1 MSTDDLRLDCYSN
14 LMKLAWKII
23 RLSRQNLNSL
33 GFAWNQYTVMKNI
46 NPGECIT
53 LSEISSRCF
62 KENSNITALV
72 DFLESKEIIVR
83 LSDSQDRR
91 ITRVKLTE
99 QGEITRREVIT
110 KHQDFIKKMFGK
122 ACCQDVLNFTEI
134 IKTFQGYIT

>member
-1 MSTDDLRLDCYSN
+1 VSTEDLRLDCYNN

-33 GFAWNQYTVMKNI
+33 GFAWNQYSVMKNI
-46 NPGECIT
+46 EPGECIT

-83 LSDSQDRR
+83 VSDPQDRR
-91 ITRVKLTE
+91 ITRIKLTE
-99 QGEITRREVIT
+99 QGEITRKEVIT
-110 KHQDFIKKMFGK
+110 RHQDFIKKMFEK
-122 ACCQDVLNFTEI
+122 ACSQDIINFTQS
-134 IKTFQGYIT
+134 IKTFQGYI